1 MIDLDLIK
9 QRIQQG
15 ENIEKIV
22 EEIDWKEFEEL
33 VMEILEKHNFLPC
46 HNFRFK
52 MNRLYEIDVLA
63 TKNDLILGIDCKK
76 WDRGRYKK
84 TGLKYAIEDQKQ
96 RIKQLE
102 KMLKKDEITKDIL
115 NLPKKTRIIPLIVTW
130 FEEDLIEHEKVF
142 VVPVWKLNQFLLNI
156 SEYI

>member
-15 ENIEKIV
+15 EDIEKIV

-33 VMEILEKHNFLPC
+33 IMEILEKHNFLLC

-63 TKNDLILGIDCKK
+63 TKKDLILGIDCKK

-84 TGLKYAIEDQKQ
+84 TGLKHAVKYQKE
-96 RIKQLE
+96 RTKQLE
-102 KMLKKDEITKDIL
+102 KMLKGDEITKDIL
-115 NLPKKTRIIPLIVTW
+115 NLPQKNKNNSSNS
-130 FEEDLIEHEKVF
+130 D
-142 VVPVWKLNQFLLNI
+142 VVRRGFNRT
-156 SEYI
+156 